1 MTKRGDSHMSS
12 HRKSGRTQ
20 VGEMQISEHELIVLT
35 NDLDEIHHATLPAM
49 HDAVAEWSELNHELR
64 GELAEGAAAPPTG
77 ARAGA
82 TGGGPSRRG
91 FLIGAGATV
100 GGLLLAACSKSKSS
114 PTTTATT
121 AAGRGV
127 GKGNPYTGDLAVAAL
142 AASLENLA
150 VATYQAGL
158 DAATAGKLGA
168 VPPAIATFAK
178 TVQSQHKDHAGA
190 WNSIITNAGKTPITG
205 VDTTV
210 KDAVVTPGFA
220 QVKDVPG
227 LAKFALVLE
236 DAAAATYLN
245 AIQNALKD
253 NGAIKI
259 AATIQPVEM
268 QHSAILH
275 FVLGDYPVPDSF
287 AKTDGA
293 RPLSDTIG

>member
-1 MTKRGDSHMSS
+1 MTPGDSDMNSRNMNS
-12 HRKSGRTQ
+12 RD
-20 VGEMQISEHELIVLT
+20 MQISEHELTVMT
-35 NDLDEIHHATLPAM
+35 ADLDEIHHATLPAM
-49 HDAVAEWSELNHELR
+49 HEAVAEWSELQHELR
-64 GELAEGAAAPPTG
+64 ADPDVTQAAPRR
-77 ARAGA
+77 RA
-82 TGGGPSRRG
+82 SRRG
-91 FLIGAGATV
+91 FLIGAGAGV
-100 GGLLLAACSKSKSS
+100 GGLLLAACSKSKTTS
-114 PTTTATT
+114 TTNNTTAST
-121 AAGRGV
+121 AASGAV

-168 VPPAIATFAK
+168 VPPAIATFAT
-178 TVQSQHKDHAGA
+178 TVQKQHKDHAGA
-190 WNSIITNAGKTPITG
+190 WNSILTNHGKPAITG

-210 KDAVVTPGFA
+210 KNAVVTPGFA
-220 QVKDVPG
+220 AVKDIPG
-227 LAKFALVLE
+227 LAKFALGLE

-245 AIQNALKD
+245 AIQNALMD
-253 NGAIKI
+253 PAAIKI

-268 QHSAILH
+268 QHAAVLH

>member
-1 MTKRGDSHMSS
+1 MTKRGDMKNSDMKPS
-12 HRKSGRTQ
+12 Q
-20 VGEMQISEHELIVLT
+20 MQISEHELTVMT
-35 NDLDEIHHATLPAM
+35 KDLDEIHHATLPAM
-49 HDAVAEWSELNHELR
+49 HDAVAEWSELQHELR
-64 GELAEGAAAPPTG
+64 AESTAAPRRG
-77 ARAGA
+77 A
-82 TGGGPSRRG
+82 SRRG
-91 FLIGAGATV
+91 FLIGAGAGV
-100 GGLLLAACSKSKSS
+100 GGLLLAACSKSK
-114 PTTTATT
+114 TTGTTNNTTAST
-121 AAGRGV
+121 AAASGV

-168 VPPAIATFAK
+168 VPPAIATFAMTAQK
-178 TVQSQHKDHAGA
+178 QHKDHAGA
-190 WNSIITNAGKTPITG
+190 WNSIITNAGKTAISG

-210 KDAVVTPGFA
+210 KNAVVTPGFA
-220 QVKDVPG
+220 AVKDIPG
-227 LAKFALVLE
+227 LAKFALTLE

-245 AIQNALKD
+245 AIQNALTSAS
-253 NGAIKI
+253 AIKI

-268 QHSAILH
+268 QHAAVLH

>member
-1 MTKRGDSHMSS
+1 MTKRGDH
-12 HRKSGRTQ
+12 
-20 VGEMQISEHELIVLT
+20 EMQISERELISMT

-49 HDAVAEWSELNHELR
+49 HEAVAEWTELQHELR
-64 GELAEGAAAPPTG
+64 TAPSAPTT
-77 ARAGA
+77 ARR
-82 TGGGPSRRG
+82 GPSRRG
-91 FLIGAGATV
+91 FIVGAGAGL
-100 GGLLLAACSKSKSS
+100 GGLLLAACSKSK
-114 PTTTATT
+114 TTSTT
-121 AAGRGV
+121 GTTV
-127 GKGNPYTGDLAVAAL
+127 GGTGTGGGNPYTGDLAVAAL

-150 VATYQAGL
+150 VQTYQAAL

-168 VPPAIATFAK
+168 VPPAIATFATTAQK
-178 TVQSQHKDHAGA
+178 QHKDHAGA
-190 WNSIITNAGKTPITG
+190 WNSIITNAGKSPISG

-210 KDAVVTPGFA
+210 KNAVVTPGFA
-220 QVKDVPG
+220 AVKDIPG

-245 AIQNALKD
+245 AIQNALTDKS
-253 NGAIKI
+253 AIKI

>member
-1 MTKRGDSHMSS
+1 MSQHGDNH
-12 HRKSGRTQ
+12 
-20 VGEMQISEHELIVLT
+20 MQISERELIVMT
-35 NDLDEIHHATLPAM
+35 KDLDEIHHATLPAM
-49 HDAVAEWSELNHELR
+49 HEAAAEYSELSHELR
-64 GELAEGAAAPPTG
+64 RDSDHQETG
-77 ARAGA
+77 AGI
-82 TGGGPSRRG
+82 GGRRGPSRRG
-91 FLIGAGATV
+91 FVIGAGLGV
-100 GGLLLAACSKSKSS
+100 GGLLLAACSKSKAA
-114 PTTTATT
+114 TTTGASTNGT
-121 AAGRGV
+121 VAASSGV

-168 VPPAIATFAK
+168 VPPAIATFAT
-178 TVQSQHKDHAGA
+178 TVQGQHKDHAAA
-190 WNSIITNAGKTPITG
+190 WNSIITGANKTAISG

-220 QVKDVPG
+220 AVKDIPG
-227 LAKFALVLE
+227 LAKFALGLE

-245 AIQNALKD
+245 AIQNALQASS
-253 NGAIKI
+253 AIKI

-275 FVLGDYPVPDSF
+275 FVLGDYPVPDPFS
-287 AKTDGA
+287 KTSGA

>member
-1 MTKRGDSHMSS
+1 MTNSNIKL
-12 HRKSGRTQ
+12 
-20 VGEMQISEHELIVLT
+20 GEMQISEHELIVLT
-35 NDLDEIHHATLPAM
+35 NDLDEMHHATMPAM
-49 HDAVAEWSELNHELR
+49 HEAIAEWSELNHELR
-64 GELAEGAAAPPTG
+64 AESVQAAPH
-77 ARAGA
+77 
-82 TGGGPSRRG
+82 GGPSRRG

-100 GGLLLAACSKSKSS
+100 GGLLLAACSKSKST
-114 PTTTATT
+114 PTATGSNSTT
-121 AAGRGV
+121 AANGV

-178 TVQSQHKDHAGA
+178 TAQSQHKDHAGA
-190 WNSIITNAGKTPITG
+190 WNSIITNGGKSPITG

-220 QVKDVPG
+220 QVKDIPG

-253 NGAIKI
+253 SGAIKI

-268 QHSAILH
+268 QHSSILH